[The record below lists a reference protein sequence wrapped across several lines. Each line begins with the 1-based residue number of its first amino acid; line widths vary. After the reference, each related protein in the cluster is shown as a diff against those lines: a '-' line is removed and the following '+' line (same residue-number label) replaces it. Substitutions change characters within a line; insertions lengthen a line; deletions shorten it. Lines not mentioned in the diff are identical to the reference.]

1 MKGAPER
8 ILERSS
14 TIYIDGTDIEL
25 NDCKNSKWF
34 CFIKKILF

>member
-8 ILERSS
+8 ILERCQ

-25 NDCKNSKWF
+25 NDCKKSKWVF
-34 CFIKKILF
+34 FYKDFDF

>member
-25 NDCKNSKWF
+25 NDCKKNKCGF
-34 CFIKKILF
+34 FV